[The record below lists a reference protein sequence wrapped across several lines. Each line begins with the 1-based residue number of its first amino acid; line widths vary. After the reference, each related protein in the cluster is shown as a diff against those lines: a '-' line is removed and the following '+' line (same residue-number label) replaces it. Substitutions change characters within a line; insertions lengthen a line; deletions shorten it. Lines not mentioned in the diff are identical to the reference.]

1 MKTLGFIGT
10 GNLASAIIKG
20 VVKAKLVAP
29 ENILIYDIDSAKTEA
44 LSSAFGVK
52 TADDP
57 CKAASCEAVVC
68 AVKPKDMSG
77 LLGSIA
83 AAVKAAGSLVISTAA
98 GKPLAELTAGL
109 FEGAA
114 VVRIMPNIN
123 AAVGEAMTAFCATAA
138 VSGEQLAFVQAFCG
152 CFGQCVQLE
161 EKQFSAFTAVA
172 GSAPAFVYDFIDDL
186 AFAGVK
192 NGLPRDMALRIAAQ
206 TVLGSAKAVAEMGLH
221 PAELTDRVCSP
232 AGTTVEGVAA
242 LRELGFDN
250 AVITAVDRTVQKD
263 KDMQKQ

>member
-20 VVKAKLVAP
+20 VAEARLVAP
-29 ENILIYDIDSAKTEA
+29 ENIRIYDIDSAKTAA
-44 LSSAFGVK
+44 LAERFGVIV
-52 TADDP
+52 AADP
-57 CKAASCEAVVC
+57 CEAAACEAAVC
-68 AVKPKDMSG
+68 AVKPKDMG
-77 LLGSIA
+77 VLLFSISET
-83 AAVKAAGSLVISTAA
+83 VREKGTLVISTAA
-98 GKPLAELTAGL
+98 GKPLADLTADL
-109 FEGAA
+109 YADA
-114 VVRIMPNIN
+114 PVVRIMPNIN
-123 AAVGEAMTAFCATAA
+123 AAVGAAMTAYCATSA
-138 VSGEQLAFVQAFCG
+138 VTEEQTAFVADFCN
-152 CFGQCVQLE
+152 CFGECVRLE
-161 EKQFSAFTAVA
+161 ERLFSAFTAVA

-192 NGLPRDMALRIAAQ
+192 NGLPRDLALKIAAQ

-263 KDMQKQ
+263 MAMQKK